1 MKLNRN
7 FHLLL
12 AGQSLANIGDVL
24 YIVSIIY
31 LIFELTGSAAAAAM
45 VPFVITT
52 SMFVSNTLT
61 PLLMKRVDLKWLLA
75 GSQMGKTGLLIILA
89 LFLPQLTSA
98 NITALFF
105 LISLV
110 ALLDGCANPATQ
122 ALIPNYVKSE
132 QLLKANGI
140 NETVTQLIQ
149 TAMWFVG
156 SSLLIWLAAIELVW
170 LTAGL
175 FLLSSLLLIS
185 LARVDSTPSEPK
197 SKWQQI
203 TEGWQTVSRTPVLKR
218 IALMEMLET
227 IAGAVWIAAILYVFV
242 SEALAVD
249 EKWWGFINGSFFVGL
264 IAGSLICIRFTEWVE
279 NHLSRFIL
287 IGATFSSLATMMFGL
302 NSIPLV
308 ALLLSVLVGVFSQ
321 LKNIPQQTVVQ
332 TSVPKEQLPTVFT
345 TLGAIGMGTF
355 GVSSL
360 LMGIL
365 ADLFGIRSVFV
376 LSGVLLA
383 IASWIA
389 YRGRS
394 SFQRTVQE

>member
-1 MKLNRN
+1 MKLNTN
-7 FHLLL
+7 FHLILT
-12 AGQSLANIGDVL
+12 GQSLANIGDVL

-31 LIFELTGSAAAAAM
+31 LIFELTGSATAAAL
-45 VPFVITT
+45 VPFFITS

-61 PLLMKRVDLKWLLA
+61 PLLMQRFDLKWLLV
-75 GSQMGKTGLLIILA
+75 GSQMGKTVLLIVLA
-89 LFLPQLTSA
+89 LLLPYITTA
-98 NITALFF
+98 NFIVLFA
-105 LISLV
+105 LISWV
-110 ALLDGCANPATQ
+110 ALLDGCARPVTQ
-122 ALIPNYVKSE
+122 ALIPNYVKNE

-156 SSLLIWLAAIELVW
+156 SSLLIWLTATELVW

-175 FLLSSLLLIS
+175 FLLSSLLLSGLDRI
-185 LARVDSTPSEPK
+185 DSVTLEPQN
-197 SKWQQI
+197 KWQQL
-203 TEGWQTVSRTPVLKR
+203 TKGWQTVTRTPVLKR
-218 IALMEMLET
+218 IAWMEMLET

-249 EKWWGFINGSFFVGL
+249 EKWWGFINGSFFIGL
-264 IAGSLICIRFTEWVE
+264 IAGSLICLRFSQWIE
-279 NHLSRFIL
+279 NNLSRFIL
-287 IGATFSSLATMMFGL
+287 TGAIFSSVATILFGL
-302 NSIPLV
+302 NSMTLV
-308 ALLLSVLVGVFSQ
+308 ALGLSVLVGVFSQ

-360 LMGIL
+360 LMGVM
-365 ADLFGIRSVFV
+365 ADIFGIRSVFV
-376 LSGVLLA
+376 LSGLLLA
-383 IASWIA
+383 IVSGIA

-394 SFQRTVQE
+394 SFQRMVKE

>member
-12 AGQSLANIGDVL
+12 TGQSLANIGDVL
-24 YIVSIIY
+24 YIVSIIH
-31 LIFELTGSAAAAAM
+31 LIFELTGSATAAAL
-45 VPFVITT
+45 VPFVITS

-61 PLLMKRVDLKWLLA
+61 PLLMQRVDLKWLLV
-75 GSQMGKTGLLIILA
+75 GSQMGKTVLLIVLA
-89 LFLPQLTSA
+89 LLLPYITTA
-98 NITALFF
+98 NFTVLFA
-105 LISLV
+105 LISWV
-110 ALLDGCANPATQ
+110 ALLDGCARPVTQ

-140 NETVTQLIQ
+140 TETVTQLIQ

-156 SSLLIWLAAIELVW
+156 SSLLIWLTATELVW

-175 FLLSSLLLIS
+175 FLLSSLLLS
-185 LARVDSTPSEPK
+185 GLDRVDSAPPEPQN
-197 SKWQQI
+197 KWQQL
-203 TEGWQTVSRTPVLKR
+203 TKGWKTVSRTPVLKR
-218 IALMEMLET
+218 IAVMDILET

-249 EKWWGFINGSFFVGL
+249 EKWWGFINGSFFIGL
-264 IAGSLICIRFTEWVE
+264 IAGSLICLRFTEWVE
-279 NHLSRFIL
+279 RNLSRFIL
-287 IGATFSSLATMMFGL
+287 TGAIFGSVATILFGL
-302 NSIPLV
+302 NSMPLV
-308 ALLLSVLVGVFSQ
+308 ALGLSVLVGIFSQ

-383 IASWIA
+383 IVSWIA

-394 SFQRTVQE
+394 HFRRTVQE

>member
-12 AGQSLANIGDVL
+12 TGQSLANIGDVL

-31 LIFELTGSAAAAAM
+31 LIFELTGSATVAAL
-45 VPFVITT
+45 VPFIITS

-61 PLLMKRVDLKWLLA
+61 PLLMQRVDLKWLLA
-75 GSQMGKTGLLIILA
+75 ASQMGKTGLLIALA
-89 LFLPQLTSA
+89 LFLPQLTAA
-98 NITALFF
+98 NLIALFL

-110 ALLDGCANPATQ
+110 ALLDGCARPVTQ
-122 ALIPNYVKSE
+122 ALIPNYVESE
-132 QLLKANGI
+132 QLLKANGV

-156 SSLLIWLAAIELVW
+156 SSLLIWLTAIELVW

-175 FLLSSLLLIS
+175 FLLSSLLLS
-185 LARVDSTPSEPK
+185 GLDRVDSTVPETQN
-197 SKWQQI
+197 KWLQI
-203 TEGWQTVSRTPVLKR
+203 TQGWKTVSRTPVLKR
-218 IALMEMLET
+218 IAVMDILET

-242 SEALAVD
+242 SEALAAD
-249 EKWWGFINGSFFVGL
+249 EQWWGFINGSFFIGL
-264 IAGSLICIRFTEWVE
+264 IIGSLICLRFTQWIE
-279 NHLSRFIL
+279 NNLSRFIL
-287 IGATFSSLATMMFGL
+287 TGAIFSSATTVLFGL
-302 NSIPLV
+302 NSVPAM
-308 ALLLSVLVGVFSQ
+308 ALFLSVLVGIFSQ

-355 GVSSL
+355 GMASL

-365 ADLFGIRSVFV
+365 ADLFGIRFVFV
-376 LSGVLLA
+376 FSGLLLA

-394 SFQRTVQE
+394 HFRRTVQG

>member
-1 MKLNRN
+1 MKLNTN
-7 FHLLL
+7 FHLILT
-12 AGQSLANIGDVL
+12 GQSLANIGDVL

-31 LIFELTGSAAAAAM
+31 LIFELTGSATAAAL
-45 VPFVITT
+45 VPFVITS
-52 SMFVSNTLT
+52 SMFVSNMLT
-61 PLLMKRVDLKWLLA
+61 PLLMQRFDLKWLLV
-75 GSQMGKTGLLIILA
+75 GSQMGKTVLLIVLA
-89 LFLPQLTSA
+89 LLLPYITTA
-98 NITALFF
+98 NFIVLFA
-105 LISLV
+105 LISWV
-110 ALLDGCANPATQ
+110 ALLDGCARPVTQ
-122 ALIPNYVKSE
+122 ALIPNYVKNE

-156 SSLLIWLAAIELVW
+156 SSLLIWLTATELVW

-175 FLLSSLLLIS
+175 FLLSSLLLSGLDRI
-185 LARVDSTPSEPK
+185 DSVTPEPQN
-197 SKWQQI
+197 KWQQL
-203 TEGWQTVSRTPVLKR
+203 TKGWQTVTRTPVLKR
-218 IALMEMLET
+218 IAWMEMLET

-249 EKWWGFINGSFFVGL
+249 EKWWGFINGSFFIGL
-264 IAGSLICIRFTEWVE
+264 IVGSLICLRFTEWVE
-279 NHLSRFIL
+279 RNLSRFIL
-287 IGATFSSLATMMFGL
+287 TGAIFGSVATIWFGL
-302 NSIPLV
+302 NSMPLV
-308 ALLLSVLVGVFSQ
+308 ALGLSVLVGIFSQ

-389 YRGRS
+389 YRGRLYFHRS
-394 SFQRTVQE
+394 VQT